1 MDSVLIVNFI
11 NGCYTDSMKR
21 ATITLP
27 DDLEKALA
35 HYSQDQEAS
44 PSLNHVVQAALRQY
58 LAVRGYITPA
68 QPLRITPAQFG
79 SGDSTGSLEHDRI
92 LTER

>member
-1 MDSVLIVNFI
+1 MGFGIIISFTNW
-11 NGCYTDSMKR
+11 CYNTAMKR

-35 HYSQDQEAS
+35 EYTQDQEVS
-44 PSLNHVVQAALRQY
+44 PTLTGVVQAALRQY
-58 LAVRGYITPA
+58 LAARGYIVPA
-68 QPLRITPAQFG
+68 QPLRITPARFG
-79 SGDSTGSLEHDRI
+79 SGDSKGSIEHDRV